1 MTPSPV
7 GRTVMA
13 WGEFMSSTSS
23 VFTSQ
28 LNRRHRQSHECDG
41 AAQMKRQGN
50 DGVVVCVG
58 EGWATAEGITR
69 QHTDQC

>member
-13 WGEFMSSTSS
+13 WGEFKSSTSS
-23 VFTSQ
+23 VFTYQ
-28 LNRRHRQSHECDG
+28 LNRRHRQSHERDG

-50 DGVVVCVG
+50 DVCVG
-58 EGWATAEGITR
+58 EGRATVEGITQQR
-69 QHTDQC
+69 TDRS